1 LVFDLGGGTFALSIV
16 IVSNGVFKVI
26 ATNGDTHLGGED
38 FDQRVMDYFIELFK
52 NKTGQDV
59 RKDNRAVQKL
69 RCKVEKAKR
78 TLSSQHQTNIE
89 IKSFIGNKD
98 FNEILT
104 RAKFEELNMDLF
116 RSIMNTLEKLLKD
129 ANLREIDIG
138 EIVLVGGSTRIPKI
152 QQLLKEFFV
161 GKEPSLGIN
170 PDEAVSKVFV
180 LS

>member
-1 LVFDLGGGTFALSIV
+1 V

-26 ATNGDTHLGGED
+26 ASNSDAHLGGED

-52 NKTGQDV
+52 EKIGKDV

-69 RCKVEKAKR
+69 RCEVEKAKR
-78 TLSSQHQTNIE
+78 TLSSQHQTMIE
-89 IKSFIGNKD
+89 IKSFIGNED

-116 RSIMNTLEKLLKD
+116 RSTMNTLGKLLED
-129 ANLREIDIG
+129 ANFQKTDID
-138 EIVLVGGSTRIPKI
+138 EIVLIGGSTRIPKI
-152 QQLLKEFFV
+152 QQLVKEFFN
-161 GKEPSLGIN
+161 GKEPSSGIN
-170 PDEAVSKVFV
+170 PDEAVGKFFV